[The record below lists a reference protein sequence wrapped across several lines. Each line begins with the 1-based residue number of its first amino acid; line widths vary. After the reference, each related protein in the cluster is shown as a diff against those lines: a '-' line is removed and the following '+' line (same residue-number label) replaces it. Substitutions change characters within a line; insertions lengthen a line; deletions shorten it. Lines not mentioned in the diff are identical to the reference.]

1 VWTFVQETGAM
12 LDPKGNLLAAGYSGA
27 PAYKNNPDNEDLKD
41 RGPIPQGTYAIHP
54 PVDTV
59 THGPFVM
66 WLTPDPANEMYGRS
80 AFGIHGDSV
89 TQPGTASEGC
99 IILPRYARDRIAE
112 SGDSLLKVISR
123 FVNQ

>member
-1 VWTFVQETGAM
+1 M
-12 LDPKGNLLAAGYSGA
+12 LDPQGNLLAAGYSGA
-27 PAYKNNPDNEDLKD
+27 VGYKNNPDNEDLKE
-41 RGPIPQGTYAIHP
+41 RGPIPCGSYAIHP